1 MKSCTEKAPA
11 RSAASIAYLYI
22 NKRQM
27 MYLYINKCQMF
38 REHNEIEMLKLA
50 VCVMNLTAV
59 CCAQE
64 HLHML
69 ENRLTH

>member
-1 MKSCTEKAPA
+1 MTEMKSCTEKAPA
-11 RSAASIAYLYI
+11 RSAASIAL
-22 NKRQM
+22 
-27 MYLYINKCQMF
+27 LYINKCRMIP
-38 REHNEIEMLKLA
+38 EHNEIEMLKLA